1 MDAESIKFS
10 QISQNQKGKYHTFS
24 STQLYLTHTC
34 LHIFIDTY
42 IFDRKVEMRL
52 SGTKGASGKGGE

>member
-10 QISQNQKGKYHTFS
+10 QISQNQKGKCHTFS

-34 LHIFIDTY
+34 LRMFIYTY

-52 SGTKGASGKGGE
+52 PGTEGASGRGGE